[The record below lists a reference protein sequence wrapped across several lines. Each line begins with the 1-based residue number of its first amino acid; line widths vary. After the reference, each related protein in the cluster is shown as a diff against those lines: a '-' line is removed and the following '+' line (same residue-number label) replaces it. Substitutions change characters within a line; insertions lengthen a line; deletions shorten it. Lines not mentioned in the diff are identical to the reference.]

1 MAIKIKIGR
10 DDPEKKTKVK
20 VSVPKVSPAELEAAN
35 KFAKEIALRKGLLS
49 GENTHTG
56 GVIPPFVDA
65 RSGRTLAPGESISPV
80 GMLSN
85 KVPAEIKSLEW
96 DDKTNLPYYI
106 DPKSGDSKYVAKEL
120 FYLPRFRRSNSVAP
134 MSITESIVKR

>member
-1 MAIKIKIGR
+1 MATKLKVGGGGG
-10 DDPEKKTKVK
+10 DKKTKVK
-20 VSVPKVSPAELEAAN
+20 VSTAKAASADLEAAN
-35 KFAKEIALRKGLLS
+35 KFARDFALRKALIS

-56 GVIPPFVDA
+56 GVIPPFVDK
-65 RSGRTLAPGESISPV
+65 SGMAAQPVAPV

-96 DDKTNLPYYI
+96 DAKANLPYYI

-120 FYLPRFRRSNSVAP
+120 FYLPRFRRSSATPALNSIA
-134 MSITESIVKR
+134 KL

>member
-1 MAIKIKIGR
+1 MAIKIKVAAGN
-10 DDPEKKTKVK
+10 PEKKTKVR
-20 VSVPKVSPAELEAAN
+20 VSTAKTTPADVEAAN
-35 KFAKEIALRKGLLS
+35 RFAKDFALRRGLIS

-56 GVIPPFVDA
+56 GIVPQFVDP
-65 RSGRTLAPGESISPV
+65 SGMPAQPVAPV

-96 DDKTNLPYYI
+96 DAKANLPYYI

-120 FYLPRFRRSNSVAP
+120 FYAPRFRRSNAMMENP
-134 MSITESIVKR
+134 LGNSIVKR

>member
-1 MAIKIKIGR
+1 MAIKIKVAASN
-10 DDPEKKTKVK
+10 PEKKTKVK
-20 VSVPKVSPAELEAAN
+20 VSAKANPADVEAAN
-35 KFAKEIALRKGLLS
+35 NFAKNFALRRGLIS

-56 GVIPPFVDA
+56 GIVPQFVNP
-65 RSGRTLAPGESISPV
+65 SGLPAEPVAPV

-96 DDKTNLPYYI
+96 DAKANLPYYI

-120 FYLPRFRRSNSVAP
+120 FYAPRFRRSNAL
-134 MSITESIVKR
+134 TENPLGNSIVKR